1 MMLLVSGVGG
11 GGKDNDVKN
20 ESKCFSALYSHPL
33 KYQEFRTP
41 KNFFVAQKGFRILSI
56 HLGTLKKNSEVK

>member
-20 ESKCFSALYSHPL
+20 ESECFSALYSHPL
-33 KYQEFRTP
+33 KYQEFWTP
-41 KNFFVAQKGFRILSI
+41 KNFFVA
-56 HLGTLKKNSEVK
+56 